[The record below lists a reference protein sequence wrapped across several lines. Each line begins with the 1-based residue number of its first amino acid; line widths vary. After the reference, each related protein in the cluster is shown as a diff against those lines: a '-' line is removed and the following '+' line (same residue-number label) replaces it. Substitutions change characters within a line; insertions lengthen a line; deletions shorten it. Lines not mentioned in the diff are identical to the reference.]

1 MPELNLLVVR
11 VQGALKFE
19 ELVWHPQVFM
29 ADPLF
34 KSGLNILYDIS
45 DVEQVDGD
53 LDLLYSTME
62 NLSDPEFIPV
72 PAKTVFLVGTNNT
85 SLKRIFSGIAIMSR
99 DTRVQHFVYSSF
111 EESLIEL
118 GLDIR
123 HLVYIQNELSQL

>member
-29 ADPLF
+29 ADPQF
-34 KSGLNILYDIS
+34 KSGLNILYDMS
-45 DVEQVDGD
+45 EVEQVDGD
-53 LDLLYSTME
+53 LELLYSTME

-72 PAKTVFLVGTNNT
+72 PAKTVFLIGAEDL

-111 EESLIEL
+111 EESLAEL
-118 GLDIR
+118 AVDIR
-123 HLVYIQNELSQL
+123 YLADIQKELSQL